1 MMKKYCLFLCY
12 YQESVQSLEIKILI
26 LTKKVNFTP
35 VLKNWFVLFGFYFSQ
50 KSYLPCKITGMLT
63 IFFFYIP

>member
-26 LTKKVNFTP
+26 LTKKMNFTP
-35 VLKNWFVLFGFYFSQ
+35 VLKNWFVLFLKKVTYPVKLLG
-50 KSYLPCKITGMLT
+50 C
-63 IFFFYIP
+63 